1 MRTYT
6 EFDRDYGEPVV
17 TTPVRAGTSRRG
29 DAVYVREGE
38 VERLSRSLAK
48 EMDATD
54 PRGIFVVSKEIVST
68 VATKSGSLK
77 GTYVQA
83 LNRVA
88 TAVNRVAT
96 AVETRLDDLL
106 KRTSTDEVIS
116 LRLQMEEL
124 QALYTFV
131 QVENAELRAE
141 SARVREE
148 MARMRVVLDDVVGC
162 QGRIRCT

>member
-17 TTPVRAGTSRRG
+17 TTPVRAGTSRRR

-83 LNRVA
+83 L
-88 TAVNRVAT
+88 NRVAT